1 MKKDIIMKHKTA
13 KKTVSIKGQNI
24 HEVADEAAFEVT
36 IENHKRA
43 PAHHMEAA
51 KHSLDAAKNYGAGH
65 YEKASHSSVL
75 AYGHHLIAGEFLN
88 DDAKHHAQTL
98 KETNYQ

>member
-1 MKKDIIMKHKTA
+1 MKKDIIMKN
-13 KKTVSIKGQNI
+13 KTVKKIGKIKEQVI
-24 HEVADEAAFEVT
+24 HGVADEAVFEVT

-43 PAHHMEAA
+43 AAHHMEAA
-51 KHSLDAAKNYGAGH
+51 KHNLEAAKNYGAGH
-65 YEKASHSSVL
+65 YEKAAHSSVL
-75 AYGHHLIAGEFLN
+75 AYGHHVLAEEFLN